1 VMPDFAEHEV
11 ERDKAKVERL
21 APAMEAALA
30 RRSARREAPDAASQ
44 AGMTY

>member
-1 VMPDFAEHEV
+1 VMPDFAEHEA
-11 ERDKAKVERL
+11 EREKAKLERL

-30 RRSARREAPDAASQ
+30 RRSPRRDAPDVAFQ

>member
-11 ERDKAKVERL
+11 EREKAKLERL

-30 RRSARREAPDAASQ
+30 RRSPRREAPDAAFQ
-44 AGMTY
+44 AGMSY